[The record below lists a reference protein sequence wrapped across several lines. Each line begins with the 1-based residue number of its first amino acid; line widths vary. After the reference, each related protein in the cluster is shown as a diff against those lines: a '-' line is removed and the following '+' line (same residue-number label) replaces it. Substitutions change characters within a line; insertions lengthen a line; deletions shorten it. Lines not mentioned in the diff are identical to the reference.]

1 MNSNKKPLKL
11 KIFKKITALHS
22 KKEISRYN
30 IFAFAIFSF
39 HGKLLFRIYPY
50 NHVYGGVG
58 FTTIFSNLKT
68 LSQKPLKSK
77 ITLQDELFCDF
88 R

>member
-1 MNSNKKPLKL
+1 IL
-11 KIFKKITALHS
+11 
-22 KKEISRYN
+22 RYN
-30 IFAFAIFSF
+30 VSATSNFLFLVF
-39 HGKLLFRIYPY
+39 HGKLLFRIYPH
-50 NHVYGGVG
+50 NHVYGGY
-58 FTTIFSNLKT
+58 FATIFLKTNTPLKT